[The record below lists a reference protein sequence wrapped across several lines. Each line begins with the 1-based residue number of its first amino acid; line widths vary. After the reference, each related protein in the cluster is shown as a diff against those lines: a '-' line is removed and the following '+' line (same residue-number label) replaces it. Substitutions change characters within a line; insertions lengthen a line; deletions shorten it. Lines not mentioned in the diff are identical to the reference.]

1 MQVEVVLYG
10 QAVVMKRFCGL
21 VLFLWMTMAGMAQQ
35 KVMYSGFVQNQ
46 EGTPIGYATV
56 LLSALTS
63 DGQEGIVADSS
74 GFFQLAITPGLYAVH
89 LRSVGY
95 ESLRCQLEIHAL

>member
-10 QAVVMKRFCGL
+10 QAVVMKRFCRL

-63 DGQEGIVADSS
+63 DGQEGIVADS
-74 GFFQLAITPGLYAVH
+74 FHRHLYKK
-89 LRSVGY
+89 
-95 ESLRCQLEIHAL
+95 